1 MFVQYDAS
9 FDGLLSAVAWC
20 LRRGLK
26 PDGFLSESD
35 EPTLLEVCAI
45 PREQNIRRL
54 FRRHL
59 SGQLGRES
67 GPAVL
72 DTAYRAFLSEAGGI
86 ATQIGIY
93 LERALQLGR
102 DPSDRLYE
110 PPVAAVVGAARRVS
124 AQAHKYLGLLRFY
137 SVGPAFTV
145 ADFRPDYH
153 VLPIIL
159 PHFADR
165 LADQN
170 FAIRDLR
177 RQIAALHLSDG
188 RVSLHILA
196 RPGYPPDEGEMPLA
210 GPFPAQPG
218 LPASTSD
225 PAAEFIA
232 EESDFPALWRQ
243 YLKRLSIPER
253 RNPALQRANMPKKY
267 WKYLTEDPS
276 ED

>member
-1 MFVQYDAS
+1 MFIQYDAS

-20 LRRGLK
+20 FRRGLK
-26 PDGFLSESD
+26 PEGFLSESD
-35 EPTLLEVCAI
+35 GPTLLEVCAI

-59 SGQLGRES
+59 ASRLGPES
-67 GPAVL
+67 GSAVL
-72 DTAYRAFLSEAGGI
+72 DSAYRAYLSEDGGI
-86 ATQIGIY
+86 ADQIGVY
-93 LERALQLGR
+93 LERALQLGC
-102 DPSDRLYE
+102 DPSGRLYE
-110 PPVAAVVGAARRVS
+110 PPVAAVAGAARRVS
-124 AQAHKYLGLLRFY
+124 AQAHKYLGLLRFHN
-137 SVGPAFTV
+137 VGPAFSV

-159 PHFADR
+159 PHFTDR

-177 RQIAALHLSDG
+177 RRIAALHLSDG

-196 RPGYPPDEGEMPLA
+196 ESGFPPDEGEMPLA
-210 GPFPAQPG
+210 GPFPGQAE
-218 LPASTSD
+218 LAAAASERT
-225 PAAEFIA
+225 AAEP
-232 EESDFPALWRQ
+232 DFSALWRL

-276 ED
+276 EY